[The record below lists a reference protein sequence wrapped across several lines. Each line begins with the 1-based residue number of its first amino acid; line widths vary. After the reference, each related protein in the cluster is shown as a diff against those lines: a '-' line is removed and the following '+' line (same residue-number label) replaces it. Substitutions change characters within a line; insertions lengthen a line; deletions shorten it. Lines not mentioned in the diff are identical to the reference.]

1 MMVDLLLELV
11 DCGGMMVDLLLE
23 LMDCGVWWL
32 TNCWSWW
39 TVGV

>member
-1 MMVDLLLELV
+1 MMVDLLLEV
-11 DCGGMMVDLLLE
+11 MDCGGMMVDLLLE